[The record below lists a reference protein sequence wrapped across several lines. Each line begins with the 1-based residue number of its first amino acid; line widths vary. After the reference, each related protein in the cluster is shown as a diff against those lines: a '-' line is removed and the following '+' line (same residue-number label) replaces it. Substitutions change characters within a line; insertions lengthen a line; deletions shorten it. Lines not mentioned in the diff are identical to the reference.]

1 PERLRYML
9 EDSAPTA
16 VLTQGHLLGR
26 LKSVAAEYAVIELG
40 GEASFWNNCAES
52 NLDSSRCGLTP
63 EDLAYVIYT
72 SGSTGRPKGVAIE
85 HRNAG
90 SLIHWAKEVFTR
102 EDLEGV
108 LASTSICFDLSV
120 FELFVTLSWGGK
132 VVLAENAL
140 QLPDL
145 LAASEVTLVNT
156 VPSAMAELM
165 RMRGVPAS
173 VRTVNLAGE
182 PLPTRL
188 VNDIYEQKTIERV
201 FDLYGPSE
209 STTYSTFA
217 LRRALAP
224 ATIGRP
230 ISNTQVYLLD
240 SQMHPVPVGV
250 IGQLYIGG
258 DGLARCYLKRPELTG
273 EKWVPNPFSASPG
286 ERLYKTGDL
295 GRWRADGTI
304 EFLGRNDF
312 QVKIRGY
319 RIELEEIEARLAEH
333 EGVQETVVIAREDVT
348 GDMCLVVYYTATE
361 KDQKQGRGC
370 EDSLENVGAEQ
381 LRKHLSVKLPEYM
394 IPAAYVRLER
404 LPLTPNGKVDRKA
417 LPAPEGDAYVAR
429 GYEEPVGETER
440 ALAGVWADLLKLE
453 RVGRRDNF
461 FDLGGHS
468 LLVARVIS
476 RLRKVLNVEV
486 RISDVFAH
494 PVLVDLAAAAHGATP
509 ATLPPITPAQR
520 GEDLPLSFAQ
530 QRLWFLAQMG

>member
-1 PERLRYML
+1 
-9 EDSAPTA
+9 
-16 VLTQGHLLGR
+16 
-26 LKSVAAEYAVIELG
+26 
-40 GEASFWNNCAES
+40 
-52 NLDSSRCGLTP
+52 
-63 EDLAYVIYT
+63 
-72 SGSTGRPKGVAIE
+72 
-85 HRNAG
+85 
-90 SLIHWAKEVFTR
+90 
-102 EDLEGV
+102 V

-333 EGVQETVVIAREDVT
+333 DEVREAVVIAREDAV
-348 GDMCLVVYYTATE
+348 GDKRLVAYYTRMEGTE
-361 KDQKQGRGC
+361 RGI
-370 EDSLENVGAEQ
+370 GAEE
-381 LRKHLSVKLPEYM
+381 LRSHLSARLPEYM
-394 IPAAYVRLER
+394 APTAYVLLER

-417 LPAPEGDAYVAR
+417 LPAPDGDAYVAR
-429 GYEEPVGETER
+429 GYESPVGETET
-440 ALAGVWADLLKLE
+440 ALASIWADVLKVE
-453 RVGRRDNF
+453 RVGRYDNF
-461 FDLGGHS
+461 FELGGHS
-468 LLVARVIS
+468 LLATGVVNRIRTMLGIQFSVRALFETPTVS
-476 RLRKVLNVEV
+476 ELAERLN
-486 RISDVFAH
+486 SPGTAH
-494 PVLVDLAAAAHGATP
+494 MPLR
-509 ATLPPITPAQR
+509 PIMPQYQIQ
-520 GEDLPLSFAQ
+520 PK
-530 QRLWFLAQMG
+530 

>member
-1 PERLRYML
+1 
-9 EDSAPTA
+9 
-16 VLTQGHLLGR
+16 
-26 LKSVAAEYAVIELG
+26 
-40 GEASFWNNCAES
+40 
-52 NLDSSRCGLTP
+52 
-63 EDLAYVIYT
+63 
-72 SGSTGRPKGVAIE
+72 
-85 HRNAG
+85 
-90 SLIHWAKEVFTR
+90 
-102 EDLEGV
+102 V

-312 QVKIRGY
+312 QVKIRGH
-319 RIELEEIEARLAEH
+319 RIELGEIEARLAEH
-333 EGVQETVVIAREDVT
+333 EGVREVVLIAREDTV
-348 GDMCLVVYYTATE
+348 GDQRLVAYYTGAE
-361 KDQKQGRGC
+361 ANGGGKEGI
-370 EDSLENVGAEQ
+370 GAEQ
-381 LRKHLSVKLPEYM
+381 LRQHLSARLPEYM
-394 IPAAYVRLER
+394 VPAAYVRLEK
-404 LPLTPNGKVDRKA
+404 LPLTPNRKIDRKA
-417 LPAPEGDAYVAR
+417 LPAPEGDAYVMR
-429 GYEEPVGETER
+429 GYEEPVGETEK
-440 ALAGVWADLLKLE
+440 ALAGIWAEALKLE
-453 RVGRRDNF
+453 RVGRHDNF
-461 FDLGGHS
+461 FELGGHS
-468 LLVARVIS
+468 LLMVRVIARMRQA
-476 RLRKVLNVEV
+476 RLDVDV
-486 RISDVFAH
+486 RMLFAA
-494 PVLVDLAAAAHGATP
+494 PTLAEFAAATEQKEIA
-509 ATLPPITPAQR
+509 L
-520 GEDLPLSFAQ
+520 
-530 QRLWFLAQMG
+530 